1 MSARDEGEIAAIFA
15 RLKDEVR
22 NRPAEGGT
30 RGVGSVA
37 YRRPEARL
45 RAERT
50 WSVSAE
56 RPFQN
61 PPEQGPLRR
70 FLASPAKRVLRKL
83 MRWYVEPLAAE
94 QRSFNAAI
102 LNLVDELAE
111 QVHADMSLL
120 ESRVQALEDAL
131 ADGGAE
137 PKT

>member
-30 RGVGSVA
+30 RGVGSIA
-37 YRRPEARL
+37 YPTPEARL

-111 QVHADMSLL
+111 QVHADMSGL
-120 ESRVQALEDAL
+120 ESRVQALEEGL

>member
-1 MSARDEGEIAAIFA
+1 MPAEAEGEIAAIFA

-30 RGVGSVA
+30 RGLGSAA
-37 YRRPEARL
+37 YSEPAARL

-61 PPEQGPLRR
+61 PPDQGLLRR
-70 FLASPAKRVLRKL
+70 NLAAPVKRVLRKS

-94 QRSFNAAI
+94 QRSFNLAI
-102 LNLVDELAE
+102 LTLVDELAE
-111 QVHADMSLL
+111 QVHTDVGRL
-120 ESRVQALEDAL
+120 ERRVEALEEPFADA
-131 ADGGAE
+131 GAE
-137 PKT
+137 ASE